1 VESDPLLNFVLR
13 RTIKNFCI
21 NCPIGRGFRQR
32 RFNIQIVVSI
42 LIMTYHK
49 HFFQYGASADV
60 YSLTII
66 IFELFSG
73 INPFPGQIFQIF
85 QAKMSDKK
93 PVIPSDFPS
102 DLRELVIQ
110 GWSKDPK
117 ERPSIQEFKS
127 ALKKMLPREGKHQ
140 SLMLQEKNYHKEKK
154 EQLDS
159 KKEVDSA
166 EKTAEKIYT
175 SPKQGNP
182 MS

>member
-1 VESDPLLNFVLR
+1 
-13 RTIKNFCI
+13 
-21 NCPIGRGFRQR
+21 
-32 RFNIQIVVSI
+32 
-42 LIMTYHK
+42 M
-49 HFFQYGASADV
+49 
-60 YSLTII
+60 
-66 IFELFSG
+66 
-73 INPFPGQIFQIF
+73 GQIFE
-85 QAKMSDKK
+85 AKRLDEK

-117 ERPSIQEFKS
+117 ERLPIQNFQS
-127 ALKKMLPREGKHQ
+127 ALNKMLPREGKHRP
-140 SLMLQEKNYHKEKK
+140 LMFQDINYPKEKR

-166 EKTAEKIYT
+166 EMTEEKIYT

>member
-1 VESDPLLNFVLR
+1 MLPLVL
-13 RTIKNFCI
+13 
-21 NCPIGRGFRQR
+21 
-32 RFNIQIVVSI
+32 VSI
-42 LIMTYHK
+42 LIMTDHK

-73 INPFPGQIFQIF
+73 INPFPGQIGKIF

-102 DLRELVIQ
+102 DLRELVIP

-127 ALKKMLPREGKHQ
+127 ALNKMLPVEGKHQ
-140 SLMLQEKNYHKEKK
+140 PLMFQDNNYPKEKR

-166 EKTAEKIYT
+166 EMTAEKINT
-175 SPKQGNP
+175 SPKQGDP